1 MFGINQVFNNILKN
15 NHSSLNKH
23 SKIPC
28 NCCLESSCKPDTLCS
43 IWRFSSVQS
52 LSRVWLLWPHEPQH
66 TRTPC
71 PLPTPRVYTNPC
83 SLRQCCHPAISSS
96 VIHFSSCPQS
106 FPASGSF
113 PVSWIFSSGGQSIGT
128 SALASVLPMN
138 IQGWV
143 PLRLTGLISLQ
154 SNGPS
159 RVFSNP
165 TVQSINFSALSF
177 LHSLTLTSLYDRWK
191 NYSFDYMDLC
201 WQSDIF
207 MFFSMLSRFVIT
219 FLTKSMCLWISWLQS
234 PCAVILEPKKIKSV
248 TISVVSPSIC
258 HEVMRLDAMILA
270 FWMLSFKLAFSSP
283 LSRLAR
289 GSLVLLHFLPL
300 EWYYLHIWGC
310 YFSCQSSLQLMIHPA
325 CPFIWCTLHVS

>member
-1 MFGINQVFNNILKN
+1 MQHARLLCPWPSPGVCSN
-15 NHSSLNKH
+15 
-23 SKIPC
+23 
-28 NCCLESSCKPDTLCS
+28 SCP
-43 IWRFSSVQS
+43 
-52 LSRVWLLWPHEPQH
+52 LSRWCHQTISFFV
-66 TRTPC
+66 
-71 PLPTPRVYTNPC
+71 NP
-83 SLRQCCHPAISSS
+83 
-96 VIHFSSCPQS
+96 FSSCPQS

-154 SNGPS
+154 SKGVYMLYCPALQ
-159 RVFSNP
+159 FK
-165 TVQSINFSALSF
+165 SINFSTLSLF
-177 LHSLTLTSLYDRWK
+177 YGATLTSVCDCWK

-258 HEVMRLDAMILA
+258 HEVMRLDAMIFA

-325 CPFIWCTLHVS
+325 WPFIWCTLHVS